1 MQTGPGALC
10 SGTLF
15 LKKSTMFKRYFEKPW
30 VQNATLLALTG
41 LVVYYFAFLF
51 EFKYDFDWAVFT
63 HEGQYGHMGLL
74 MIKGLNTTLTIT
86 LYSSI
91 IALAMGTIFG
101 LARLSK
107 FKPVYW
113 FSTCYVELFRN
124 TPLLIQ
130 LFFWNF
136 ALPYAFPEDIRLKL
150 FDMNFE
156 FWCATLGCGIFTG
169 AFMAE
174 IIRAGIQ
181 SIPKGLLEASYSSG
195 LTFPQTLRKIILP
208 LAFREIIPPL
218 GSEFLNN
225 MKNTSLA
232 MTIGV
237 TELCWSMTEVYSLT
251 YRTFEAF
258 SVATLVYLGL
268 SLTIAGILYIVN
280 ERLKIMA
287 QDRITPLRRVADVIF
302 WPLDFLGRKLEYVL
316 WYFRKSPDQR
326 TVSPIKRSLSL
337 FAKQLVQALKILFVA
352 ALVYV
357 LYLVAMALV
366 HFNWEIIGANF
377 KTLLIW
383 RFPGG
388 DESEFFYGLGGL
400 AGSLLMAAISITGSF
415 FIGLIVGM
423 GRTSRNRIFRIP
435 SLLYIELIRGVPL
448 ILVILWFYQA
458 ILEFVFKVDVQAFW
472 AATIAMTFFF
482 GAYIAETVRGGIEN
496 IPPGQVEAA
505 KASGLTYF
513 QTMRKIILPQ
523 ALKQMLPALVGM
535 FIAAFKDTS
544 LAYIIG
550 VMELTR
556 AAYAINN
563 RIMVYPFEIYTTV
576 AVLYFVFSYFM
587 SLYAKRLERKLSPE
601 VVRIEM

>member
-1 MQTGPGALC
+1 
-10 SGTLF
+10 
-15 LKKSTMFKRYFEKPW
+15 MFKRHFEKTW
-30 VQNATLLALTG
+30 VQNGGLLAMAG
-41 LVVYYFAFLF
+41 LLYYYFAFVF
-51 EFKYDFDWAVFT
+51 EFKYDFNWAVFT
-63 HEGQYGHMGLL
+63 TEGQYGHMGHL
-74 MIKGLNTTLTIT
+74 MLNGINTTITIT
-86 LYSSI
+86 LYSAA
-91 IALAMGTIFG
+91 IALLMGTTFG
-101 LARLSK
+101 LARLSS

-113 FSTCYVELFRN
+113 FATCYVELFRN

-136 ALPYAFPEDIRLKL
+136 ALPYAFPEEIRFQLYEM
-150 FDMNFE
+150 DFE
-156 FWCATLGCGIFTG
+156 FWVATIGCGIFTG

-195 LTFPQTLRKIILP
+195 LNFTQTLRKIILP
-208 LAFREIIPPL
+208 LSFREIIPPL

-237 TELCWSMTEVYSLT
+237 AEVVWSMQETLSLT
-251 YRTFEAF
+251 YHTFEALIA
-258 SVATLVYLGL
+258 ATVIYLFL
-268 SLTIAGILYIVN
+268 SLSIAGVLNLVN
-280 ERLKIMA
+280 IKLKIMPRGHEPLSRKIA
-287 QDRITPLRRVADVIF
+287 DGLFYPLEALGAGMEYILWYLRRSPETKTVSPLRRLLKASVRFSILLLKGV
-302 WPLDFLGRKLEYVL
+302 FL
-316 WYFRKSPDQR
+316 
-326 TVSPIKRSLSL
+326 
-337 FAKQLVQALKILFVA
+337 A
-352 ALVYV
+352 ALAYL
-357 LYLVAMALV
+357 LYMTGSAL
-366 HFNWEIIGANF
+366 ANF
-377 KTLLIW
+377 NYDIIWTNLPALLLW

-388 DESEFFYGLGGL
+388 DETEFFLGMGGLGG
-400 AGSLLMAAISITGSF
+400 AILMAVIAISGSF
-415 FIGLIVGM
+415 IIGLLVGM
-423 GRTSRNRIFRIP
+423 GRTARNRIVRIP
-435 SLLYIELIRGVPL
+435 CTLYIELVRAIPL
-448 ILVILWFYQA
+448 ILVIFWFYTVVLDM
-458 ILEFVFKVDVQAFW
+458 IFKLEMHAFW

-513 QTMRKIILPQ
+513 QTMRKIVLPQ

-563 RIMVYPFEIYTTV
+563 RIMVYPFEIYTVV
-576 AVLYFVFSYFM
+576 ALLYFIFSYCM
-587 SLYAKRLERKLSPE
+587 SLYAKRLEHKLSPE
-601 VVRIEM
+601 NVRIEM

>member
-1 MQTGPGALC
+1 
-10 SGTLF
+10 
-15 LKKSTMFKRYFEKPW
+15 MFKRYFEKIW
-30 VQNATLLALTG
+30 VQNLTLLTLLG
-41 LVVYYFAFLF
+41 LVIYYFAFIF

-63 HEGQYGHMGLL
+63 TEGQYGHMGYL
-74 MIKGLNTTLTIT
+74 MLHGLNLTLTIT
-86 LYSSI
+86 LYSAI
-91 IALAMGTIFG
+91 IALALGTIIG

-113 FSTCYVELFRN
+113 FATCYVELFRN

-136 ALPYAFPEDIRLKL
+136 ALPYAFPEELRFQLYEMD
-150 FDMNFE
+150 FE
-156 FWCATLGCGIFTG
+156 FWIATIGCGIFTS

-195 LTFPQTLRKIILP
+195 LNFNQTLRKVILP

-237 TELCWSMTEVYSLT
+237 GEVCWSMQEVLSLT
-251 YRTFEAF
+251 FHTFEAL
-258 SVATLVYLGL
+258 VAATAIYLVL
-268 SLTIAGILYIVN
+268 SLSIAGILNLVN
-280 ERLKIMA
+280 VKLKILPEENKPAMRKVA
-287 QDRITPLRRVADVIF
+287 DILFMPFGLLNDGIERILWHFRKPPDSSKTISPLRRMSQVLGKTIIMTSKVI
-302 WPLDFLGRKLEYVL
+302 
-316 WYFRKSPDQR
+316 
-326 TVSPIKRSLSL
+326 
-337 FAKQLVQALKILFVA
+337 FVA
-352 ALVYV
+352 ALTYI
-357 LYLVAMALV
+357 LYQIALALMG
-366 HFNWEIIGANF
+366 FNYQVIWSNLP
-377 KTLLIW
+377 TLLKW
-383 RFPGG
+383 RFPHG
-388 DESEFFYGLGGL
+388 DESEFFMGLGGL
-400 AGSLLMAAISITGSF
+400 AGSILMAVISIIGSF

-423 GRTSRNRIFRIP
+423 GRTAKNRALRIP
-435 SLLYIELIRGVPL
+435 AILYIELVRAIPL
-448 ILVILWFYQA
+448 ILVIFWFYTA
-458 ILEFVFKVDVQAFW
+458 ILEFVFKLDLHGFW

-496 IPPGQVEAA
+496 IPAGQVEAA
-505 KASGLTYF
+505 KASGLSYF
-513 QTMRKIILPQ
+513 QTMRKIVLPQ

-563 RIMVYPFEIYTTV
+563 RIMIHPFEIYTTV
-576 AVLYFVFSYFM
+576 AVLYFICCYLM

-601 VVRIEM
+601 NVRIEM

>member
-1 MQTGPGALC
+1 M
-10 SGTLF
+10 
-15 LKKSTMFKRYFEKPW
+15 LKRFFQKVW
-30 VQNATLLALTG
+30 VQNFTLLTLFG
-41 LVVYYFAFLF
+41 FVIYYFAYHF
-51 EFKYDFDWAVFT
+51 EFKYDWDWAVFLV
-63 HEGQYGHMGLL
+63 EGQYGHMGHL
-74 MIKGLNTTLTIT
+74 MVNGLNTTLTIT
-86 LYSSI
+86 FYSAA
-91 IALAMGTIFG
+91 IALLMGTIFG
-101 LARLSK
+101 LARLSG

-113 FSTCYVELFRN
+113 FATCYVEFFRN

-136 ALPYAFPEDIRLKL
+136 ALPYAFPEEIRFKL
-150 FDMNFE
+150 FEMDFE
-156 FWCATLGCGIFTG
+156 FWCAVFGCGFFTG

-237 TELCWSMTEVYSLT
+237 TELFWSMQEVLSLT
-251 YRTFEAF
+251 YRTFESFIA
-258 SVATLVYLGL
+258 ATIIYLLL
-268 SLTIAGILYIVN
+268 SLIIASIMNIVN
-280 ERLKIMA
+280 ERLKIMPH
-287 QDRITPLRRVADVIF
+287 DKMTVLRKVADTIF
-302 WPLDFLGRKLEYVL
+302 FPLDIVGKMLEYVF
-316 WYFRKSPDQR
+316 WYFRRSPDKK
-326 TVSPIKRSLSL
+326 TVSLFTRFLKLAVKLSIQAAKLL
-337 FAKQLVQALKILFVA
+337 FLA
-352 ALVYV
+352 ALG
-357 LYLVAMALV
+357 YLLFLLGKAFMG
-366 HFNWEIIGANF
+366 FNYDIIWANLPA
-377 KTLLIW
+377 LLIW

-388 DESEFFYGLGGL
+388 DDTEFFMGLGGL
-400 AGSLLMAAISITGSF
+400 TGALLMAVLSITGSF
-415 FIGLIVGM
+415 FVGLIVGM
-423 GRTSRNRIFRIP
+423 GRTAKSHAIRIP
-435 SLLYIELIRGVPL
+435 CTLYIELVRGIPL
-448 ILVILWFYQA
+448 ILVILWFYQVV
-458 ILEFVFKVDVQAFW
+458 LQFVFKVEIHAFW
-472 AATIAMTFFF
+472 AATIALTFFF
-482 GAYIAETVRGGIEN
+482 GAYVAETVRGGIQN

-505 KASGLTYF
+505 KASGLSYF
-513 QTMRKIILPQ
+513 QTMRRIVLPQ

-563 RIMVYPFEIYTTV
+563 RIMIHPFEIYTTV
-576 AVLYFVFSYFM
+576 LVLYFVFSYVM

-601 VVRIEM
+601 QVRIEM

>member
-1 MQTGPGALC
+1 ML
-10 SGTLF
+10 
-15 LKKSTMFKRYFEKPW
+15 KRYFEKIW
-30 VQNATLLALTG
+30 VQNATLLALTA
-41 LVVYYFAFLF
+41 LVVYYFAFVF

-74 MIKGLNTTLTIT
+74 MLKGLNTTLTIT

-91 IALAMGTIFG
+91 IALVMGTVFG

-113 FSTCYVELFRN
+113 FATCYVELFRN

-136 ALPYAFPEDIRLKL
+136 ALPNAFPEEIRLKL

-195 LTFPQTLRKIILP
+195 LTFPQTLRKVILP

-237 TELCWSMTEVYSLT
+237 SELFWAMQEVLSLT
-251 YRTFEAF
+251 YRTFESIIA
-258 SVATLVYLGL
+258 ATLIYLVL
-268 SLTIAGILYIVN
+268 SLIIASVMSVVN

-287 QDRITPLRRVADVIF
+287 SDKITLIRRLA
-302 WPLDFLGRKLEYVL
+302 DFLFVPMDMAGKGLEYVF
-316 WYFRKSPDQR
+316 WYFRRSPDRR
-326 TVSPIKRSLSL
+326 TVSPVTRMIKASIGKLVL
-337 FAKQLVQALKILFVA
+337 AAKALFVA
-352 ALVYV
+352 ALAYL
-357 LYLVAMALV
+357 LYLLAQALIG
-366 HFNWEIIGANF
+366 FNYEVIWNNLPA
-377 KTLLIW
+377 LLIW
-383 RFPGG
+383 RFPHG
-388 DESEFFYGLGGL
+388 ESTEFFYGLGGL
-400 AGSLLMAAISITGSF
+400 SGSILMAVMSITGSF
-415 FIGLIVGM
+415 FIGLLVGM
-423 GRTSRNRIFRIP
+423 GRTAKNRVFRLP
-435 SLLYIELIRGVPL
+435 SLLYIELVRGVPL
-448 ILVILWFYQA
+448 ILVLFWFYQL
-458 ILEFVFKVDVQAFW
+458 ILDFVLKLQLNPFW
-472 AATIAMTFFF
+472 AGTIALTFFF

-544 LAYIIG
+544 LVYIIG
-550 VMELTR
+550 YMDLTR

-563 RIMVYPFEIYTTV
+563 RVMIYPFEIYTTV
-576 AVLYFVFSYFM
+576 LMLYFVFSYFM

-601 VVRIEM
+601 TVRIEM

>member
-1 MQTGPGALC
+1 ML
-10 SGTLF
+10 
-15 LKKSTMFKRYFEKPW
+15 KRYFQKSS
-30 VQNATLLALTG
+30 VQNITLLGMAA

-74 MIKGLNTTLTIT
+74 MLKGLNTTLTIT

-91 IALAMGTIFG
+91 IALVVGTIFG

-113 FSTCYVELFRN
+113 FATSYVELFRN

-136 ALPYAFPEDIRLKL
+136 ALPYAFPEEIRFKL
-150 FDMNFE
+150 FDMHFE
-156 FWCATLGCGIFTG
+156 FWCATVGCGIFTG

-195 LTFPQTLRKIILP
+195 LTFPQTLRKVILP

-237 TELCWSMTEVYSLT
+237 SELCWSMTEVYSLT

-258 SVATLVYLGL
+258 SVATLVYLSL
-268 SLTIAGILYIVN
+268 SLIIAGVMYIVN
-280 ERLKIMA
+280 ERLKIMPR
-287 QDRITPLRRVADVIF
+287 DRVTPLRRVADIIF
-302 WPLDFLGRKLEYVL
+302 WPFDFLGRKLEYVF

-326 TVSPIKRSLSL
+326 TVSPFKRTLRL
-337 FAKQLVQALKILFVA
+337 VAKQIVQGLKLLFVA
-352 ALVYV
+352 ALIYV
-357 LYLVAMALV
+357 LYLVVMALI
-366 HFNWEIIGANF
+366 HFKWDIIGANF

-383 RFPGG
+383 RFPDG
-388 DESEFFYGLGGL
+388 DETEFYYGLGGL
-400 AGSLLMAAISITGSF
+400 AGSLLMAAISIIGSF
-415 FIGLIVGM
+415 FIGLILGM
-423 GRTSRNRIFRIP
+423 GRTAKNRVFRIP
-435 SLLYIELIRGVPL
+435 SLLYIEIIRGIPL

-458 ILEFVFKVDVQAFW
+458 ILPVVFKVDLDAFW
-472 AATIAMTFFF
+472 AATIALTFFF

-513 QTMRKIILPQ
+513 QTMRKIVLPQ

-535 FIAAFKDTS
+535 FIADFKDTS

-563 RIMVYPFEIYTTV
+563 RIMVHPFEIYTTV
-576 AVLYFVFSYFM
+576 AALYFVFSYFM

-601 VVRIEM
+601 SVRIEM

>member
-1 MQTGPGALC
+1 
-10 SGTLF
+10 
-15 LKKSTMFKRYFEKPW
+15 MFKRYFEKPW
-30 VQNATLLALTG
+30 VQNLSLLAMLG
-41 LVVYYFAFLF
+41 LLVYYFAFIF
-51 EFKYDFDWAVFT
+51 EFRYSFDWAVFT
-63 HEGQYGHMGLL
+63 TEGQYGHMGHL
-74 MIKGLNTTLTIT
+74 MLHGLNLTVTIT
-86 LYSSI
+86 IYSAI
-91 IALAMGTIFG
+91 IALVLGTVIG
-101 LARLSK
+101 LARLSN

-113 FSTCYVELFRN
+113 FATCYVELFRN

-136 ALPYAFPEDIRLKL
+136 AFPYAFPEEIRFKL
-150 FDMNFE
+150 YDMDFE
-156 FWCATLGCGIFTG
+156 FWVATIGCGIFTS

-195 LTFPQTLRKIILP
+195 LTFNQTLRKVILP

-237 TELCWSMTEVYSLT
+237 GEVCWSMQEVLSLT
-251 YRTFEAF
+251 FHTFEAL
-258 SVATLVYLGL
+258 VAATLIYLAL
-268 SLTIAGILYIVN
+268 SLSISGILNLVN
-280 ERLKIMA
+280 IKLKIMPDGKKSA
-287 QDRITPLRRVADVIF
+287 RRKVADALFLPFSLLGEGLERVLWHFRKAPDGSKTISPLRRAVRELA
-302 WPLDFLGRKLEYVL
+302 K
-316 WYFRKSPDQR
+316 
-326 TVSPIKRSLSL
+326 
-337 FAKQLVQALKILFVA
+337 FAVKGAKALFVA
-352 ALVYV
+352 ALVY
-357 LYLVAMALV
+357 LFYKTAMALYG
-366 HFNWEIIGANF
+366 FNYGVIWANLP
-377 KTLLIW
+377 TLLKW

-388 DESEFFYGLGGL
+388 DSTEFFLGLGGL
-400 AGSLLMAAISITGSF
+400 SGSVLMAVISIIGSF
-415 FIGLIVGM
+415 FIGLVVGM
-423 GRTSRNRIFRIP
+423 GRTAKNRALRIP
-435 SLLYIELIRGVPL
+435 ATLYIELVRAVPL
-448 ILVILWFYQA
+448 ILVIFWFYTA
-458 ILEFVFKVDVQAFW
+458 ILEFVFKVDLHAFW

-496 IPPGQVEAA
+496 IPQGQVEAA

-550 VMELTR
+550 VMDLTR

-563 RIMVYPFEIYTTV
+563 RIMIHPFEIYTAV
-576 AVLYFVFSYFM
+576 AVLYFVCCYVM

-601 VVRIEM
+601 NVRIEM

>member
-1 MQTGPGALC
+1 
-10 SGTLF
+10 
-15 LKKSTMFKRYFEKPW
+15 MFKRYFEKIW
-30 VQNATLLALTG
+30 VQNLALLALTG
-41 LVVYYFAFLF
+41 LVVYYFAFIF
-51 EFKYDFDWAVFT
+51 EFKYDFDWAVFVV
-63 HEGQYGHMGLL
+63 EGQYGHMGHL
-74 MIKGLNTTLTIT
+74 MLNGINTTLTIT
-86 LYSSI
+86 LYSAA

-101 LARLSK
+101 LARLSS

-113 FSTCYVELFRN
+113 FATCYVELFRN

-136 ALPYAFPEDIRLKL
+136 ALPYAFPEEIRFKL

-156 FWCATLGCGIFTG
+156 FWCATVGCGIFTG

-181 SIPKGLLEASYSSG
+181 SIPKGLLEAAYSSG
-195 LTFPQTLRKIILP
+195 LTFPQTLRKVILP

-237 TELCWSMTEVYSLT
+237 SELCWSMTEVYSLT

-258 SVATLVYLGL
+258 SVATLVYLAL
-268 SLTIAGILYIVN
+268 SLSIAGILYIVN
-280 ERLKIMA
+280 ERLKIMPR
-287 QDRITPLRRVADVIF
+287 DRITPLRRVADILF
-302 WPLDFLGRKLEYVL
+302 WPLDFLGRKLEYVF

-326 TVSPIKRSLSL
+326 TVSP
-337 FAKQLVQALKILFVA
+337 FKQFLNRLGKDLTKALKFLFVA
-352 ALVYV
+352 AIAYI
-357 LYLVAMALV
+357 LYMVVMALF

-383 RFPGG
+383 RFPEG
-388 DESEFFYGLGGL
+388 DETEFCFGLGGL
-400 AGSLLMAAISITGSF
+400 ASSLLMAAISIAGSF
-415 FIGLIVGM
+415 LIGLAVGM
-423 GRTSRNRIFRIP
+423 GRTSKNRVFRIP
-435 SLLYIELIRGVPL
+435 CLLYIELIRGVPL

-496 IPPGQVEAA
+496 IPAGQVEAA
-505 KASGLTYF
+505 KASGLTYL

-563 RIMVYPFEIYTTV
+563 RIMIYPFEIYTTV

-601 VVRIEM
+601 TIRIEM

>member
-1 MQTGPGALC
+1 
-10 SGTLF
+10 
-15 LKKSTMFKRYFEKPW
+15 MFKRYFEKTW
-30 VQNATLLALTG
+30 VQNATLLALIG
-41 LVVYYFAFLF
+41 LVVYYFTFLF

-74 MIKGLNTTLTIT
+74 MLKGLNTTLTIT
-86 LYSSI
+86 LYSSV
-91 IALAMGTIFG
+91 IALVMGTIFG

-136 ALPYAFPEDIRLKL
+136 ALPNAFPEDIRLKL

-195 LTFPQTLRKIILP
+195 LTFPQTLRKIIMP

-237 TELCWSMTEVYSLT
+237 SELFWAMQEVLSLT
-251 YRTFEAF
+251 YRTFESIIA
-258 SVATLVYLGL
+258 ATIIYLVL
-268 SLTIAGILYIVN
+268 SLIIAGAMNVVN

-287 QDRITPLRRVADVIF
+287 SNKVTMIRRVAD
-302 WPLDFLGRKLEYVL
+302 FLFAPVDMAGKGLEYVF
-316 WYFRKSPDQR
+316 WYFRRSPDRR
-326 TVSPIKRSLSL
+326 TVSPVTRLLKASVSKCILAAKAL
-337 FAKQLVQALKILFVA
+337 FVAVIAYLLYLLVQAL
-352 ALVYV
+352 
-357 LYLVAMALV
+357 MG
-366 HFNWEIIGANF
+366 FNYEIIWHNLPA
-377 KTLLIW
+377 LLIW
-383 RFPGG
+383 RFPHG
-388 DESEFFYGLGGL
+388 ESTEFFYGLGGL
-400 AGSLLMAAISITGSF
+400 SGSILMAAMSITGSF
-415 FIGLIVGM
+415 FIGLLVGM
-423 GRTSRNRIFRIP
+423 GRTAKNRIFRIP
-435 SLLYIELIRGVPL
+435 SVLYIELVRGIPL
-448 ILVILWFYQA
+448 ILVLFWFYQL
-458 ILEFVFKVDVQAFW
+458 ILDFVLKLQLNPFW
-472 AATIAMTFFF
+472 AGTIALTFFF

-544 LAYIIG
+544 LVYIIG
-550 VMELTR
+550 YMDLTR

-563 RIMVYPFEIYTTV
+563 RLMIYPFEIYTTV
-576 AVLYFVFSYFM
+576 LVLYFIFSYFM

-601 VVRIEM
+601 SVRIEM

>member
-1 MQTGPGALC
+1 
-10 SGTLF
+10 
-15 LKKSTMFKRYFEKPW
+15 MFKRYFEKIW
-30 VQNATLLALTG
+30 VQNVTLLVLTALM
-41 LVVYYFAFLF
+41 VYYFAFVF

-63 HEGQYGHMGLL
+63 HKGQYGHMGLL
-74 MIKGLNTTLTIT
+74 MLEGLNTTLTIT

-91 IALAMGTIFG
+91 IALAMGTVFG

-113 FSTCYVELFRN
+113 FATCYVELFRN

-136 ALPYAFPEDIRLKL
+136 ALPYAFPEDLRLKL
-150 FDMNFE
+150 FDMHFE
-156 FWCATLGCGIFTG
+156 FWCATVGCGIFTG

-195 LTFPQTLRKIILP
+195 LTFSQTLRKVILP

-258 SVATLVYLGL
+258 SVATLVYLAM
-268 SLTIAGILYIVN
+268 SLAIAGILYIVN
-280 ERLKIMA
+280 ERLKIMSP
-287 QDRITPLRRVADVIF
+287 DRTTPLRRVADILF
-302 WPLDFLGRKLEYVL
+302 WPLDFLGRKLEYVF

-326 TVSPIKRSLSL
+326 TISPLRQSLRVVG
-337 FAKQLVQALKILFVA
+337 KQTILSLKILFVA
-352 ALVYV
+352 TLAYV
-357 LYLVAMALV
+357 LYEVGTAV
-366 HFNWEIIGANF
+366 YHFNWEIIWANL

-383 RFPGG
+383 RFPDG
-388 DESEFFYGLGGL
+388 DDTEFFLGLGGL
-400 AGSLLMAAISITGSF
+400 AGSLLMAVISIVGSF
-415 FIGLIVGM
+415 LIGLVLGM
-423 GRTSRNRIFRIP
+423 GRTAKNRVFRIP
-435 SLLYIELIRGVPL
+435 SLLYIEIIRGIPL

-458 ILEFVFKVDVQAFW
+458 ILPVVFKVDLDAFW
-472 AATIAMTFFF
+472 AATIALTFFF

-496 IPPGQVEAA
+496 IPSGQVEAA

-535 FIAAFKDTS
+535 FIADFKDTS

-556 AAYAINN
+556 AAYAVNN
-563 RIMVYPFEIYTTV
+563 RIMVHPFEIYTTV

-601 VVRIEM
+601 AMRIEM

>member
-1 MQTGPGALC
+1 
-10 SGTLF
+10 
-15 LKKSTMFKRYFEKPW
+15 MFKRYFQKSS
-30 VQNATLLALTG
+30 VQNVTLLGLTA
-41 LVVYYFAFLF
+41 LVVYYFAFVF

-63 HEGQYGHMGLL
+63 HKGQYGHMGLL
-74 MIKGLNTTLTIT
+74 MLKGLNTTLTIT

-113 FSTCYVELFRN
+113 FATCYVELFRN

-136 ALPYAFPEDIRLKL
+136 ALPYAFPEDLRLKL
-150 FDMNFE
+150 FDMHFE
-156 FWCATLGCGIFTG
+156 FWCATVGCGIFTG

-195 LTFPQTLRKIILP
+195 LTFSQTLRKVILP

-258 SVATLVYLGL
+258 SVATLVYLGM
-268 SLTIAGILYIVN
+268 SLAIAGILYIVN
-280 ERLKIMA
+280 ERLKIMSP
-287 QDRITPLRRVADVIF
+287 DRITPLRRVADILF
-302 WPLDFLGRKLEYVL
+302 WPLDFLGRKLEYVF

-326 TVSPIKRSLSL
+326 TISPLRRSLRM
-337 FAKQLVQALKILFVA
+337 AGKQTVLVLKVLFVA
-352 ALVYV
+352 ALAYV
-357 LYLVAMALV
+357 LYEVGTAV
-366 HFNWEIIGANF
+366 YHFNWEIIWANL

-383 RFPGG
+383 RFPNG
-388 DESEFFYGLGGL
+388 DDTEFFLGLGGL
-400 AGSLLMAAISITGSF
+400 AGSLLMAAISIVGSF

-423 GRTSRNRIFRIP
+423 GRTAKNRVFRIP
-435 SLLYIELIRGVPL
+435 SLLYIEIIRGIPL

-458 ILEFVFKVDVQAFW
+458 ILPVVFKVDLDAFW
-472 AATIAMTFFF
+472 AATIALTFFF

-496 IPPGQVEAA
+496 IPSGQVEAA

-535 FIAAFKDTS
+535 FIADFKDTS

-556 AAYAINN
+556 AAYAVNN
-563 RIMVYPFEIYTTV
+563 RIMVHPFEIYTTV

-587 SLYAKRLERKLSPE
+587 SLYAKRLERRLSPE
-601 VVRIEM
+601 TMRIEM

>member
-1 MQTGPGALC
+1 
-10 SGTLF
+10 
-15 LKKSTMFKRYFEKPW
+15 MFKRYFEKAW
-30 VQNATLLALTG
+30 VQNLTLLALIG
-41 LVVYYFAFLF
+41 LVVYYFAFIF
-51 EFKYDFDWAVFT
+51 EFKYDFDWAVFVT
-63 HEGQYGHMGLL
+63 EGQYGHMGHL
-74 MIKGLNTTLTIT
+74 MVNGINTTLTIT
-86 LYSSI
+86 LYSAA
-91 IALAMGTIFG
+91 IALFMGTVFG
-101 LARLSK
+101 LARLSG

-113 FSTCYVELFRN
+113 FATSYVELFRN

-136 ALPYAFPEDIRLKL
+136 ALPYAFPEEIRFKL
-150 FDMNFE
+150 FEMDFE
-156 FWCATLGCGIFTG
+156 FWCATIGCGIFTG

-195 LTFPQTLRKIILP
+195 LTFSQTLRKIILP

-280 ERLKIMA
+280 ERLKIMPRD
-287 QDRITPLRRVADVIF
+287 QITPLRRVADILF
-302 WPLDFLGRKLEYVL
+302 WPFDALGRRMEFVF
-316 WYFRKSPDQR
+316 WYFRKSPEQK
-326 TVSPIKRSLSL
+326 TISPLKRLLKTS
-337 FAKQLVQALKILFVA
+337 AKQLVLAAKTLFVA
-352 ALVYV
+352 ALAYL
-357 LYLVAMALV
+357 LYMVAMALV
-366 HFNWEIIGANF
+366 HFNWEIIWANL

-383 RFPGG
+383 RFPNG
-388 DESEFFYGLGGL
+388 DETEFYLGLGGL
-400 AGSLLMAAISITGSF
+400 AGSVLMAVISITGSF
-415 FIGLIVGM
+415 FIGLFVGM
-423 GRTSRNRIFRIP
+423 GRTAANRAIRIP
-435 SLLYIELIRGVPL
+435 CILYIELIRGVPL

-458 ILEFVFKVDVQAFW
+458 ILEFVFKVDVHAFW

-563 RIMVYPFEIYTTV
+563 RIMIYPFEIYTTV
-576 AVLYFVFSYFM
+576 AVLYFVCCYLM

-601 VVRIEM
+601 TVRIEM

>member
-1 MQTGPGALC
+1 
-10 SGTLF
+10 
-15 LKKSTMFKRYFEKPW
+15 MFKRYFEKVW
-30 VQNATLLALTG
+30 VQNLTLLALVG
-41 LVVYYFAFLF
+41 LVVYYFAFIF
-51 EFKYDFDWAVFT
+51 EFKYDFDWAVFVT
-63 HEGQYGHMGLL
+63 EGQYGHMGHL
-74 MIKGLNTTLTIT
+74 MVNGINTTLTIT
-86 LYSSI
+86 FYSAA
-91 IALAMGTIFG
+91 IALFMGTVFG
-101 LARLSK
+101 LARLSG

-113 FSTCYVELFRN
+113 FATSYVELFRN

-136 ALPYAFPEDIRLKL
+136 ALPYAFPEEIRFKL
-150 FDMNFE
+150 FEMDFE
-156 FWCATLGCGIFTG
+156 FWCATIGCGIFTG

-280 ERLKIMA
+280 ERLKIMPRD
-287 QDRITPLRRVADVIF
+287 QVTPLRRLADILFWPFDALGRRMEVIF
-302 WPLDFLGRKLEYVL
+302 
-316 WYFRKSPDQR
+316 WYFRKSPEQK
-326 TVSPIKRSLSL
+326 TISPLRRLLKASARKLVL
-337 FAKQLVQALKILFVA
+337 AAKGLFVA
-352 ALVYV
+352 ALAYILYMVV
-357 LYLVAMALV
+357 LALV
-366 HFNWEIIGANF
+366 HFNWEIIWANL

-383 RFPGG
+383 RFPNG
-388 DESEFFYGLGGL
+388 DETEFFMGLGGL
-400 AGSLLMAAISITGSF
+400 AGSVLMAVISITGSF
-415 FIGLIVGM
+415 FIGLFVGM
-423 GRTSRNRIFRIP
+423 GRTAQNRAIRIP
-435 SLLYIELIRGVPL
+435 CTLYIELIRGVPL

-458 ILEFVFKVDVQAFW
+458 ILEFVFKVDVHAFW

-563 RIMVYPFEIYTTV
+563 RIMIYPFEIYTTV
-576 AVLYFVFSYFM
+576 AVLYFVCCYFM

-601 VVRIEM
+601 TVRIEM